1 MLMGKTRQVICITH
15 LPQIAAMADQ
25 HFVIEKQQDKNGT
38 QTKLTAL
45 SKDGMLSEIARL
57 LGSDKITDAVMQNAG
72 ELKAMADEAKK
83 TAK

>member
-1 MLMGKTRQVICITH
+1 M
-15 LPQIAAMADQ
+15 
-25 HFVIEKQQDKNGT
+25 QQDKNGT

-45 SKDGMLSEIARL
+45 SKDCMPSEIARL